1 MLLNV
6 VQILPALEV
15 GGVERGTLEV
25 ASELVKRG
33 HRSIVISGG
42 GRMVNQLLSQ
52 GSEHITLPIGKKSL
66 LTLRLV
72 SRLRNI
78 LKNEN
83 VSVLHARSRLP
94 AWISYLAWKT
104 MEHDTR
110 PAFVTT
116 VHGPYT
122 VNPYSRIM
130 VRGEKVIAISNF
142 IKDYIVSN
150 YPETDINRIIVI
162 PRGVSSDQYPYG
174 YRPSSEWVADWNNQ
188 HPSLSGKYIVTL
200 PARVTRWKGH
210 EDFLQ
215 ILKIAL
221 SENLPVHGLI
231 AGGPHPGKESFLKE
245 LASSARNMGLDQ
257 HVTFLGHR
265 DDMKEIM
272 AISNVVFSLAREPEA
287 FGRTALEA
295 LCLGTPVIAYNHGG
309 AAEVMAA
316 MFPVGAVTPLDI
328 NAATRKLKEFINQQ
342 PIVTNNNCFTLENM
356 LSKTISVYENLSR
369 TDTILPPA

>member
-1 MLLNV
+1 MTLTV
-6 VQILPALEV
+6 IQVLPALEV

-25 ASELVKRG
+25 AAELVKRS

-42 GRMVNQLLSQ
+42 GRMVSELTGQ
-52 GSEHITLPIGKKSL
+52 GSEHITFPIGKKSL

-78 LKNEN
+78 LEKED
-83 VSVLHARSRLP
+83 VSVLHVRSRLP
-94 AWISYLAWKT
+94 AWISYLAWRT
-104 MEHDTR
+104 MDHDSR
-110 PAFVTT
+110 PAFITT

-130 VRGEKVIAISNF
+130 VRGEKVIAISGF
-142 IKDYIVSN
+142 IKDYIVRN
-150 YPETDINRIIVI
+150 YPETDTNKIIVI

-174 YRPSSEWVADWNNQ
+174 YQPSSEWIAKWNNQ
-188 HPSLSGKYIVTL
+188 HPSLAGKYIVTL

-210 EDFLQ
+210 EDFLG

-221 SENLPVHGLI
+221 SESLPVHGLI

-245 LASSARNMGLDQ
+245 LVSSVRDMGLDQ
-257 HVTFLGHR
+257 HITFLGHR

-316 MFPVGAVTPLDI
+316 MFPAGAVMPHDI
-328 NAATRKLKEFINQQ
+328 NAATKKLKEFINQH
-342 PIVTNNNCFTLENM
+342 PTVTNKNCFTLENM
-356 LSKTISVYENLSR
+356 LSKTISVYESLSR
-369 TDTILPPA
+369 ADKILPSA

>member
-1 MLLNV
+1 MPLTV
-6 VQILPALEV
+6 IQILPALEV

-25 ASELVKRG
+25 AAELVKRG
-33 HRSIVISGG
+33 HRSMVISGG
-42 GRMVNQLLSQ
+42 GRMVNQLLGQ

-78 LKNEN
+78 LKNES

-130 VRGEKVIAISNF
+130 VRGEKVIAISGF
-142 IKDYIVSN
+142 IKDYIVRN
-150 YPETDINRIIVI
+150 YPETDINRIIII

-174 YRPSSEWVADWNNQ
+174 YRPSSEWTAGWNNQ
-188 HPSLSGKYIVTL
+188 NPSLSGKYIVTL

-221 SENLPVHGLI
+221 SENLPLHGLI

-245 LASSARNMGLDQ
+245 LVSDVRNMGLDQ

-272 AISNVVFSLAREPEA
+272 AVSNVVFSLAREPEA

-316 MFPVGAVTPLDI
+316 MFPAGAVTPYDI
-328 NAATRKLKEFINQQ
+328 NAAARKLKEFINQH

-356 LSKTISVYENLSR
+356 LSKTISVYDSLSR
-369 TDTILPPA
+369 TDKILPPA

>member
-1 MLLNV
+1 MPLTV
-6 VQILPALEV
+6 IQILPALEV

-245 LASSARNMGLDQ
+245 LASSARNIGLDQ

-272 AISNVVFSLAREPEA
+272 TISNVVFSLAREPEA

-316 MFPVGAVTPLDI
+316 MFPAGAVTPLDI

-356 LSKTISVYENLSR
+356 LSKTISVYEGLSR

>member
-1 MLLNV
+1 MALTV
-6 VQILPALEV
+6 IQVLPALEV

-33 HRSIVISGG
+33 HRSMVISGG
-42 GRMVNQLLSQ
+42 GRMVNQLLRQ

-94 AWISYLAWKT
+94 AWISYLAWKP
-104 MEHDTR
+104 MKHDER

-130 VRGEKVIAISNF
+130 VRGEKVIAISGF
-142 IKDYIVSN
+142 IKDYIVRN

-174 YRPSSEWVADWNNQ
+174 YQPSSEWFAGWNNQ
-188 HPSLSGKYIVTL
+188 HPSLSGKYIITL

-215 ILKIAL
+215 ILKIAI
-221 SENLPVHGLI
+221 SESLPVHGLI
-231 AGGPHPGKESFLKE
+231 AGGPHPGKELFLKE
-245 LASSARNMGLDQ
+245 LVSSVRNMGLDQ

-316 MFPVGAVTPLDI
+316 MFPAGAVTPLDI

-342 PIVTNNNCFTLENM
+342 PIVANNNSFTLENM
-356 LSKTISVYENLSR
+356 LSKTISVYESLSR
-369 TDTILPPA
+369 TDTIHPPV